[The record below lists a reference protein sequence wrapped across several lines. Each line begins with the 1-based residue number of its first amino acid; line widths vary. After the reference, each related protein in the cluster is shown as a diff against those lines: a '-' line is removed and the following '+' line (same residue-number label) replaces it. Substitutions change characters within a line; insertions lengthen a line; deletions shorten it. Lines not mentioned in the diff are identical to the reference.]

1 MAADPQRRALVFRCS
16 HGVHRTGTGAAIL
29 LTLLGVP
36 WHTVREDY
44 LLSNTYGQLEVRHK
58 LEQLRALAAKSQ
70 GVPADEVD
78 ITNAEAFMVQD
89 GDYIDATRDE
99 IVVQFGSFDRY
110 FDEALGLDA
119 SVIGELR
126 NTLLE

>member
-1 MAADPQRRALVFRCS
+1 
-16 HGVHRTGTGAAIL
+16 
-29 LTLLGVP
+29 
-36 WHTVREDY
+36 
-44 LLSNTYGQLEVRHK
+44 
-58 LEQLRALAAKSQ
+58 
-70 GVPADEVD
+70 
-78 ITNAEAFMVQD
+78 MVQG

-99 IVVQFGSFDRY
+99 IVAEFGSFDRY